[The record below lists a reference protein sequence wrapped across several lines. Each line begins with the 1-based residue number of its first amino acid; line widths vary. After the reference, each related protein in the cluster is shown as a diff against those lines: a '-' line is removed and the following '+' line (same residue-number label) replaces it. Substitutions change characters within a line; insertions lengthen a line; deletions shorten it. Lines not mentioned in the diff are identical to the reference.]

1 MVENTER
8 SLSHPDLGVPSRT
21 AARLRDD
28 FDGRGPNIRSES
40 RMIRQVLQS
49 AVSHVPWRMRGMI
62 KHVPLVAPFQRW
74 LIANVLGRD
83 EFVHRVDAG
92 PARGLVYPVRL
103 PQDKGVWIGTYET
116 DFAGALANAIAPGDV
131 CFDVGGWHGFYAGVM
146 ALAGA
151 SKVFV
156 FEPLPANCDRIR
168 RLIELNP
175 ALPIELLEAAV
186 ADRSGQTEFQ
196 VMGQESMGKL
206 MESPFQPEKASS
218 KHISVKLVALDD
230 LVAQGRVAPPAVMKV
245 DVEGA
250 EFLVLRG
257 AEKMLREH
265 QPTLFLEIHSPELA
279 RDCRKFLEGLGYKIE
294 VMKEEESIDPNVSH
308 FLAEVRARPV
318 TVRKIEEDAGSP

>member
-49 AVSHVPWRMRGMI
+49 AVSHVPWRMRRMI

-74 LIANVLGRD
+74 LIANVLGRA
-83 EFVHRVDAG
+83 EFVHRFDA
-92 PARGLVYPVRL
+92 
-103 PQDKGVWIGTYET
+103 
-116 DFAGALANAIAPGDV
+116 
-131 CFDVGGWHGFYAGVM
+131 GGWHVFYAGVM

-175 ALPIELLEAAV
+175 ALPIELLEAA
-186 ADRSGQTEFQ
+186 
-196 VMGQESMGKL
+196 
-206 MESPFQPEKASS
+206 
-218 KHISVKLVALDD
+218 
-230 LVAQGRVAPPAVMKV
+230 
-245 DVEGA
+245 
-250 EFLVLRG
+250 
-257 AEKMLREH
+257 
-265 QPTLFLEIHSPELA
+265 
-279 RDCRKFLEGLGYKIE
+279 
-294 VMKEEESIDPNVSH
+294 
-308 FLAEVRARPV
+308 
-318 TVRKIEEDAGSP
+318 